1 LNGPPGITETYLI
14 CCRTPF
20 TQTQALL
27 AVALHA
33 AGNNPAFYPLPNPL
47 EIAQAVLQ
55 DLHQA
60 SDIAAKVVG
69 ATPESFALD
78 VKAWAGL
85 RFVYQVV

>member
-1 LNGPPGITETYLI
+1 
-14 CCRTPF
+14 
-20 TQTQALL
+20 
-27 AVALHA
+27 
-33 AGNNPAFYPLPNPL
+33 LPNPL